1 MVLDEIDAC
10 DAEME
15 ALTIQLERARQK
27 KAALARE
34 RELREEAQAAAA
46 ARQNTSNGPLHM
58 QSADDLQRQIDE
70 LKRQLAAQ
78 EAELQTAVTIG
89 TSYATEDNE
98 DANRGNDTSC
108 KMPQRRSTIKEC
120 HTDPNQPPVRPT
132 RHASIMETSPEEVQA
147 VASCIEENLS
157 PVQSPKSAVGSS
169 SPYAAATSPPPCKG
183 ASELAKEKHN
193 WEKPAW
199 ALPSTVVH
207 TDESILTDSIQ
218 HGLKKPSSGGYERKV
233 HAKETLELIKGTFVA
248 PQTKIPD
255 PRMVW
260 IVLNVD
266 GSKVGK
272 IVMHLYGNVL
282 PLVDIFLELK
292 GLELKNNSAGQWYVD
307 DIDPAFYVH
316 HGPASTFKGPTSVCF
331 GTVLEGQ
338 DVLQTINQA
347 APSGAVV
354 TIKQSHIFPV
364 KKAKS

>member
-1 MVLDEIDAC
+1 MMLDEVAAC
-10 DAEME
+10 DAELE

-34 RELREEAQAAAA
+34 RELREEAQAAA
-46 ARQNTSNGPLHM
+46 RQNTTPNGPLHM
-58 QSADDLQRQIDE
+58 QSTDDLQRQIDE

-78 EAELQTAVTIG
+78 ELELQTAVTIG

-108 KMPQRRSTIKEC
+108 KMPQRHSTIKEC
-120 HTDPNQPPVRPT
+120 HNTDPNQPPVRPT
-132 RHASIMETSPEEVQA
+132 RHAEEAVQA
-147 VASCIEENLS
+147 ASRTEENLS

-169 SPYAAATSPPPCKG
+169 SSSPYAATSPPPCKG

-218 HGLKKPSSGGYERKV
+218 HGLKKPTTSGNYERKV
-233 HAKETLELIKGTFVA
+233 HATETLELIKGTFVA
-248 PQTKIPD
+248 PQTKLPD

-272 IVMHLYGNVL
+272 IVMHLYGNFL

-292 GLELKNNSAGQWYVD
+292 GLELKNNAGGATGQWYVD

-316 HGPASTFKGPTSVCF
+316 HGPASTFKGPSSACF
-331 GTVLEGQ
+331 GTVLEGH